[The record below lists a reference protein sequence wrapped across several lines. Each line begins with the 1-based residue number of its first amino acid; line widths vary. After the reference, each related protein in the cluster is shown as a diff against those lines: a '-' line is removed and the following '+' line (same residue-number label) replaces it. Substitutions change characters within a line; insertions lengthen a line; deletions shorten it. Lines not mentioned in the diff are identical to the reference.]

1 MRFYAALRITRDEG
15 LATTNKDKETE
26 YMEKSTAEILNKAFE
41 SAKQHE
47 LKSGGCPQCSIAG
60 IFEALDIKND
70 DVFRAAT
77 GFADGV
83 GLTGDGHCGALSGG
97 TMAISYLF
105 GRRKKDFGDVLK
117 QLKACILS
125 KKLHDQFVEKYGT
138 CRCADIQ
145 NKFFGKFFNLYDPAG
160 FKEAMQAGMPEKCS
174 TLVGEVARMATQI
187 ILEERE
193 RESLEQERGKS

>member
-1 MRFYAALRITRDEG
+1 
-15 LATTNKDKETE
+15 
-26 YMEKSTAEILNKAFE
+26 MERSVDEILNRAFE

-47 LKSGGCPQCSIAG
+47 LKSGGCPQCTIAG
-60 IFEALDIKND
+60 IFEALGIEND

-105 GRRKKDFGDVLK
+105 GRKKEDFGNIMK
-117 QLKACILS
+117 QLRACILS

-145 NKFFGKFFNLYDPAG
+145 TKLVGRFFNLYEPTEM
-160 FKEAMQAGMPEKCS
+160 EAALKAGMPDKCS
-174 TLVGEVARMATQI
+174 TLIGEIAKMTTKI

-193 RESLEQERGKS
+193 RESLKEKEGKSQAFGQPRPL

>member
-1 MRFYAALRITRDEG
+1 
-15 LATTNKDKETE
+15 
-26 YMEKSTAEILNKAFE
+26 MEANLQIKRSEHMERSVDEILNRAFE

-47 LKSGGCPQCSIAG
+47 LKSGGCPQCTIAG
-60 IFEALDIKND
+60 IFEALGIEND

-105 GRRKKDFGDVLK
+105 GREKEDFGNIMK
-117 QLKACILS
+117 QLRACILS

-145 NKFFGKFFNLYDPAG
+145 TKLVGRFFNLYEPTEM
-160 FKEAMQAGMPEKCS
+160 EAALKAGMPDKCS
-174 TLVGEVARMATQI
+174 TLIGEIAKMTTKI

-193 RESLEQERGKS
+193 RESLKEKEGKSQA

>member
-1 MRFYAALRITRDEG
+1 MVTSAD
-15 LATTNKDKETE
+15 
-26 YMEKSTAEILNKAFE
+26 EILNSAFE

-47 LKSGGCPQCSIAG
+47 LKSGGCPQCTLSG
-60 IFEALDIKND
+60 IFEALGIEND

-77 GFADGV
+77 GLADGV

-105 GRRKKDFGDVLK
+105 GRKKEDFGNMMK
-117 QLKACILS
+117 QLRACMLS
-125 KKLHDQFVEKYGT
+125 KKLHDQFIEKYCT

-145 NKFFGKFFNLYDPAG
+145 TNLVGRFFNLYEPAEM
-160 FKEAMQAGMPEKCS
+160 EAALKAGMPDKCS
-174 TLVGEVARMATQI
+174 TLVGEVARMATKI

-193 RESLEQERGKS
+193 REAQKQR